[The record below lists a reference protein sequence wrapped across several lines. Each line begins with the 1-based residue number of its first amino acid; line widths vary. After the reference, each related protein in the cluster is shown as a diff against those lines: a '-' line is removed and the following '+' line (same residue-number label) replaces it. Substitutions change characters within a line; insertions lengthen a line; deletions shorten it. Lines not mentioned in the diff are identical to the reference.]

1 MADKPVSL
9 ADLKRLRTPMRII
22 FTRTYNEL
30 LAEFGKEDF
39 QREDIDLG
47 YIRLQ
52 GHQEKFENLNEHIM
66 AALMR
71 EQGSDDD
78 IAAEFE
84 YVEDYQQGTD
94 LLQATTENSAA
105 RKVVESFPPSA
116 NNYPKVI
123 DYLKS
128 RFGENEMLVEMY
140 LRDLLQNVF
149 QKVREQDKI
158 SIVKLYD
165 KLEAQLKALETL
177 NVTRD
182 KHSSMLYPLVESA
195 LPEDALR
202 VWEKSQVE
210 ATPGAAGQKLKDK
223 LTRLMEFLKTELAGE
238 NKTKHSGEPDVIL
251 EKMEALKKM
260 RSPLRGLM
268 TKKVAEIER
277 IIEDDPTNRQEILTL
292 HLQLKRL
299 GQKAEALNGRI
310 GSLLME
316 ENAKEDLFEAEV
328 DGCNAYECILDAIE
342 VKVQKALES
351 IAAVQQERKGSTSAS
366 MEKRICKLPK
376 LELLKF
382 NGTLKEWLP
391 WWGQFERIHQ
401 DDSLS
406 GIDKFH
412 YLHQAVTK
420 GSRAQKFLEGYT
432 VTEANYIKA
441 IEALK
446 EKFGDRVLLTEMYVR
461 QLLELIVERAS
472 SQRRTLADLYD
483 PLVASLRS
491 LESLGVTAD
500 QNAVFLYPMVE
511 SSLPDD
517 VLQIWQ
523 RRPEAGYQSGDNTG
537 EPGSSQR
544 LSDLL
549 KFIKEE
555 IRGAERLEFVRAG
568 FKRAEKMPE
577 KEIQRRTCPTAAHL
591 LNQSIS
597 ESCAFCDMANHTSRN
612 CSRAK
617 WMTLEQRRQ
626 RATRAK
632 VCFRC
637 LGRRHV
643 ARECRSRFKCFVCG
657 GRHVE
662 LMCSRRIQEMHEK
675 KAYVKEDNL
684 EAPLTSMADQ
694 TCSSEVLLLIASA
707 RVASPRGQRIVRVL
721 FDSGSQR
728 SYIRRALIG
737 QLNLEKIGQEQIQKA
752 LFGGGM
758 TGVEKHGIYRIQ
770 LENIRKGNKIG
781 IDVLEEKT
789 ICDRTTFIPMGVVET
804 LGKQGTSARVQ

>member
-1 MADKPVSL
+1 MWYKRWRKKHTTSWKRNPGNQRERERRDWHSQVAVRVAHNPQMSATVVAGGYGGVLSMVVEGVLLWHGCTDRSDLPHGQDTTTTSVGRYCDQGARTDLICFMDKTPPPLQLAGISKELRKLNRRIQQLENTMENTVKSVSKNSENIQEIEKRIEFTEMKMRESNLIFYGVEKKENEISDESL
-9 ADLKRLRTPMRII
+9 AKIKHIITDNMQISENINILKCHRLSKRPSAPLLVEIPKYEDRIKLFRNAFKLKESRIYINKDYTLKR
-22 FTRTYNEL
+22 
-30 LAEFGKEDF
+30 
-39 QREDIDLG
+39 ID
-47 YIRLQ
+47 
-52 GHQEKFENLNEHIM
+52 
-66 AALMR
+66 
-71 EQGSDDD
+71 D
-78 IAAEFE
+78 
-84 YVEDYQQGTD
+84 
-94 LLQATTENSAA
+94 
-105 RKVVESFPPSA
+105 
-116 NNYPKVI
+116 
-123 DYLKS
+123 
-128 RFGENEMLVEMY
+128 
-140 LRDLLQNVF
+140 
-149 QKVREQDKI
+149 
-158 SIVKLYD
+158 
-165 KLEAQLKALETL
+165 
-177 NVTRD
+177 
-182 KHSSMLYPLVESA
+182 
-195 LPEDALR
+195 
-202 VWEKSQVE
+202 
-210 ATPGAAGQKLKDK
+210 
-223 LTRLMEFLKTELAGE
+223 
-238 NKTKHSGEPDVIL
+238 
-251 EKMEALKKM
+251 
-260 RSPLRGLM
+260 
-268 TKKVAEIER
+268 KKVAEIER

-316 ENAKEDLFEAEV
+316 ENAAEDLFEAEV
-328 DGCNAYECILDAIE
+328 DGCNAYECMLDAIE

-351 IAAVQQERKGSTSAS
+351 IAADQQERKGSTSAS
-366 MEKRICKLPK
+366 MDKRICKLPK

-491 LESLGVTAD
+491 LESLGVTAE

-517 VLQIWQ
+517 VLLIWQ

-617 WMTLEQRRQ
+617 RMTLEQRRQ

-789 ICDRTTFIPMGVVET
+789 ICDRTTFIPWVSGWKNLLLT
-804 LGKQGTSARVQ
+804 KWNLIAKIFKAKRLIS